1 MEYVITD
8 HNDPERKFIVEYN
21 GHTITVDYPMDIDTF
36 ENLSGILDIILPG
49 ILVSYIEPAPI
60 LAQPAS
66 QVLPLPI
73 MDGIASREAITSL
86 DANGVLVGISDNDIA
101 GTFWNY

>member
-21 GHTITVDYPMDIDTF
+21 GHTITVDYPMDIDAF

-60 LAQPAS
+60 FAQPA
-66 QVLPLPI
+66 LAPI
-73 MDGIASREAITSL
+73 REAAPIREVIISM
-86 DANGVLVGISDNDIA
+86 DANGLPINTSDNDIA

>member
-21 GHTITVDYPMDIDTF
+21 GHTITVDYPMDIDAF

-60 LAQPAS
+60 FAQPAPAPIRALMAAPGPIREVIAS
-66 QVLPLPI
+66 MDAHDLPI
-73 MDGIASREAITSL
+73 GT
-86 DANGVLVGISDNDIA
+86 SDNDIA

>member
-21 GHTITVDYPMDIDTF
+21 GYTITVDYPMDIDTF

-49 ILVSYIEPAPI
+49 ILASYIEPVV
-60 LAQPAS
+60 AQMVDRALSITAS
-66 QVLPLPI
+66 NKDVI
-73 MDGIASREAITSL
+73 FASMDAKNLSIGT
-86 DANGVLVGISDNDIA
+86 SDNDIA